1 MMDEQTLLTELHAA
15 VTDTLTRT
23 EGVLALR
30 ADHGGAAPHLFK
42 PGDDLADLVIAP
54 RYPMAMILDTLG
66 DAWPEARLGV
76 VVRGC
81 DERALIELAKRNQVN
96 LDNVEIVG
104 FPCSVEQAVE
114 CRCAKPYP
122 DALAVGEATE
132 GVASDP
138 RLAELENMSYEERF
152 AYWSA
157 QYEKCLKC
165 YGCRNFCP
173 VCYCPT
179 CALESELWV
188 EPGVL
193 APPFPS
199 YHMIKAMHMVGR
211 CIACRECENVC
222 PADIPLTTI
231 YAALHRDTEE
241 MFGYVAGRSV
251 DEKPPL
257 LLSLSG
263 TMED

>member
-1 MMDEQTLLTELHAA
+1 MDEQILLAELCTA
-15 VTDTLTRT
+15 VAEALTRT
-23 EGVLALR
+23 DGVLALQ

-42 PGDDLADLVIAP
+42 PGDDLSALAVVP

-76 VVRGC
+76 VARGC

-96 LDNVEIVG
+96 LDVVEIIG
-104 FPCSVEQAVE
+104 FACSAEQATE
-114 CRCAKPYP
+114 CRCAKPHP
-122 DALAVGEATE
+122 ETLVVGQATE
-132 GVASDP
+132 GMTEDP
-138 RLAELENMSYEERF
+138 RIAEIEAMSYVERF
-152 AYWSA
+152 AFWRA

-173 VCYCPT
+173 VCYCPV
-179 CALESELWV
+179 CALESDLWV

-211 CIACRECENVC
+211 CIACRECENTC

-231 YAALHRDTEE
+231 YAALNRDTAE
-241 MFGYVAGRSV
+241 MFDYVAGRNV

-263 TMED
+263 PMED

>member
-1 MMDEQTLLTELHAA
+1 MDEQTLLENLRQA
-15 VTDTLTRT
+15 VADTLTRT

-30 ADHGGAAPHLFK
+30 ADHGGAAPHFFK
-42 PGDDLADLVIAP
+42 PGDDLSDLVTAP

-76 VVRGC
+76 VARGC
-81 DERALIELAKRNQVN
+81 DERALVELAKRNQVTLN
-96 LDNVEIVG
+96 NVEIIG
-104 FPCSVEQAVE
+104 FACTAGQATE
-114 CRCAKPYP
+114 CRCTQPYP
-122 DALAVGEATE
+122 NALVAGKATE
-132 GVASDP
+132 GVAEDP
-138 RLAELENMSYEERF
+138 RLAELEAMSFAERF
-152 AYWSA
+152 AFWSS

-188 EPGVL
+188 ETGVL

-211 CIACRECENVC
+211 CVACRECENAC

-231 YAALHRDTEE
+231 FSALYRDTAEK
-241 MFGYVAGRSV
+241 FGYIAGRSV

-263 TMED
+263 TMEN

>member
-1 MMDEQTLLTELHAA
+1 MDGQTLLVELCAA
-15 VTDTLTRT
+15 VTDALSRT
-23 EGVLALR
+23 DGVLALR

-42 PGDDLADLVIAP
+42 PNDDLSDLVVEP
-54 RYPMAMILDTLG
+54 RYPMAMIIDTLG
-66 DAWPEARLGV
+66 DAWPEAKLGV
-76 VVRGC
+76 VARGC

-96 LDNVEIVG
+96 LDNIEIIG
-104 FPCSVEQAVE
+104 FPCSAEQTAE

-122 DALAVGEATE
+122 DALAVGEAVE
-132 GVASDP
+132 GIAEDP
-138 RLAELENMSYEERF
+138 RLAELDAMPVEERF

-165 YGCRNFCP
+165 YGCRNICP
-173 VCYCPT
+173 VCYCST
-179 CALESELWV
+179 CALESDLWV
-188 EPGVL
+188 EHGLL

-211 CIACRECENVC
+211 CVGCRECENAC
-222 PADIPLTTI
+222 PAGIPLTTI
-231 YAALHRDTEE
+231 FAALNRDTEE
-241 MFGYVAGRSV
+241 RFGYVAGRSV

-257 LLSLSG
+257 LLSLHG

>member
-1 MMDEQTLLTELHAA
+1 MEKQTLLAELCTA
-15 VTDTLTRT
+15 VADVLTRAD
-23 EGVLALR
+23 GVLALR
-30 ADHGGAAPHLFK
+30 ADHGGAIPHLFK
-42 PGDDLADLVIAP
+42 PGDDLSDLVTEL

-76 VVRGC
+76 VARGC
-81 DERALIELAKRNQVN
+81 DERALVELAKRNQVN
-96 LDNVEIVG
+96 LDQVEIIG
-104 FPCSVEQAVE
+104 FACSAEQVSE

-122 DALAVGEATE
+122 DALSVGETVE
-132 GVASDP
+132 GVTEDP
-138 RLAELENMSYEERF
+138 RLAELNGMSYAERF
-152 AYWSA
+152 AFWSA

-173 VCYCPT
+173 VCYCPI

-188 EPGVL
+188 ETGLL

-199 YHMIKAMHMVGR
+199 YHLVKAMHMVGR
-211 CIACRECENVC
+211 CIACRECENIC
-222 PADIPLTTI
+222 PADIHLTTV
-231 YAALHRDTEE
+231 YAALHRDTAET
-241 MFGYVAGRSV
+241 FGYVAGRSV
-251 DEKPPL
+251 DERPPL